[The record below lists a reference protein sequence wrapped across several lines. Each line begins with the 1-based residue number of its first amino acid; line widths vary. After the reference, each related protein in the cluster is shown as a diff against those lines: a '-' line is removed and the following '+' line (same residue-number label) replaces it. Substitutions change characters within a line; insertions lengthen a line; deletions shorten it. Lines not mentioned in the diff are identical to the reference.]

1 MPLAASEIRETF
13 LRFFESRGH
22 RRVAS
27 ASLLPEGDPTLLFTN
42 AGMVPF
48 KRVFL
53 GEEKRPYTRAA
64 TSQKCMRVSGKHN
77 DLENVGRTPRHHTFF
92 EMLGNFSFG
101 DYFKRE
107 AIEYAWELVTRD
119 FGISADRLVAT
130 VFREDDEA
138 HDLWREGIGLPA
150 HRVIRLGE
158 SENFWQMGET
168 GPCGPCSEIHVD
180 FGKNPRCTNPG
191 CDPSCGCGRWL
202 EIWNL
207 VFMQFNRDASG
218 ALTPLPKPSIDTGAG
233 LERLA
238 AVIQGVPS
246 NYDSDLFR
254 GILARAQEIAGVERG
269 RDPEKDVSLHV
280 VADHARA
287 VTFLIGDGVQPA
299 NEGRGYV
306 LRRILRRAAR
316 HGVLLGIER
325 PFLFKVADAAID
337 TMCGA
342 YPELAERR
350 AYIVDRIE
358 REEGRFL
365 ETLSKGLALLE
376 TELEAAGRRGEQRLS
391 GETVFRLYDTFGFP
405 LDLTEDILR
414 GRAMTLDQS
423 GFDAAMQ
430 TQRERARAAWKGSGD
445 ARVAE
450 VYGRLAGDLR
460 SVFQGYT
467 NLRGSS
473 WVRAL
478 LVGGA
483 SRASARQGEEV
494 EVVVD
499 ETPFYPEGG
508 GQVGD
513 RGVIRVPGGLVQI
526 EDSQRPAGELIVHRG
541 RVVQGE
547 IQVDARAEL
556 EVDAAARAATVR
568 NHSGTHLLHAA
579 LRRVLGPQA
588 MQKGSLVAPGRL
600 RFDFTHDAPLATAQ
614 LDAIEDF
621 ANEWIEANLP
631 ANVREMSY
639 PDAIAAGAIAIFE
652 EKYGERVR
660 VISFGEVSTELCGGT
675 HARATGDI
683 GLLKILSDSGIAS
696 GVRRIEA
703 ATGLGALALLREQ
716 ERTLERVAAALR
728 TSVAELPERAEKLML
743 ERREAEREI
752 EKLKSDRR
760 KSSSTSDEKREK
772 IGDTTLIVYR
782 SSSDDQKELG
792 LRSDSYRSEN
802 PVKTVAI
809 VGTNGP
815 VGHFY
820 AASVSKDLADRVRA
834 GDIVKELSSAVG
846 GKGGGRPDFAQG
858 GGGDPAKWDEGI
870 ERVRALIQKKLE
882 AAG

>member
-1 MPLAASEIRETF
+1 MPLAASEIRESF
-13 LRFFESRGH
+13 LRFFEARGH
-22 RRVAS
+22 RRLPS

-48 KRVFL
+48 KRIFL
-53 GEEKRPYTRAA
+53 GEEKPSWPRAA

-77 DLENVGRTPRHHTFF
+77 DLENVGRTPRHLTFF

-107 AIEYAWELVTRD
+107 AIEYAWELLREQLRIPAELLHV
-119 FGISADRLVAT
+119 T
-130 VFREDDEA
+130 VFREDDDA
-138 HDLWREGIGLPA
+138 WRLWREGIGIPA
-150 HRVIRLGE
+150 ERLHRLDE
-158 SENFWQMGET
+158 ADNFWAMGDT
-168 GPCGPCSEIHVD
+168 GPCGPCSEIYYD
-180 FGKNPRCTNPG
+180 YGKPPHCTNPACNPA
-191 CDPSCGCGRWL
+191 CDCGRFI

-207 VFMQFNRDASG
+207 VFMQFNRDAQG
-218 ALTPLPKPSIDTGAG
+218 GMTPLPKPSIDTGAG
-233 LERLA
+233 LERLSA
-238 AVIQGVPS
+238 AVQGLVS
-246 NYDSDLFR
+246 VYDTDLFR
-254 GILARAQEIAGVERG
+254 DILERAQEISGVVRG

-306 LRRILRRAAR
+306 LRRILRRASR
-316 HGVLLGIER
+316 HGVLLGLER
-325 PFLFKVADAAID
+325 PFLFQVADAAID
-337 TMCGA
+337 TMSGA

-350 AYIVDRIE
+350 PYILDRIE
-358 REEGRFL
+358 REERRFL

-376 TELEAAGRRGEQRLS
+376 AELASAGRRGEKQLS
-391 GETVFRLYDTFGFP
+391 GETAFRLYDTFGFP

-414 GRAMTLDQS
+414 GRGLTLDQA

-430 TQRERARAAWKGSGD
+430 SQRERARAAWKGSGD

-450 VYGRLAGDLR
+450 VYGRLAADLR
-460 SVFQGYT
+460 SVFRGYT
-467 NLRGSS
+467 DLRGSS

-483 SRASARQGEEV
+483 SRTSARQGEEV

-513 RGVIRVPGGLVQI
+513 RGVIRVPGGLVQV
-526 EDSQRPAGELIVHRG
+526 EDTQRPVGELIVHRG
-541 RVVQGE
+541 RVAQGE
-547 IQVDARAEL
+547 IQLDARAEL

-600 RFDFTHDAPLATAQ
+600 RFDFTHDAPLETAQ

-621 ANEWIEANLP
+621 ANQWIEANVP
-631 ANVREMSY
+631 ATVREMSY

-660 VISFGEVSTELCGGT
+660 VISFGEFSTELCGGT

-703 ATGLGALALLREQ
+703 ATGLGALAILREQ

-743 ERREAEREI
+743 ERRETEREI
-752 EKLKSDRR
+752 ERLKSDRR
-760 KSSSTSDEKREK
+760 KSVKDSDERKDR
-772 IGDTTLIVYR
+772 IGDATLIVYR
-782 SSSDDQKELG
+782 STTDDQKELA
-792 LRSDSYRSEN
+792 LRSDAYRSEH
-802 PVKTVAI
+802 PVKTVAV
-809 VGTNGP
+809 VGTHAP
-815 VGHFY
+815 AGHFY
-820 AASVSKDLADRVRA
+820 AASVSKDLAERIRA

-846 GKGGGRPDFAQG
+846 GRGGGRPDFAQG
-858 GGGDPAKWDEGI
+858 GGGDPAKWDEAI
-870 ERVRALIQKKLE
+870 DRVRALIQKKLE
-882 AAG
+882 TPG

>member
-1 MPLAASEIRETF
+1 LEKGMPLAASEIRETF

-27 ASLLPEGDPTLLFTN
+27 ASLVPEGDPTLLFTN

-53 GEEKRPYTRAA
+53 GEETRPYKRAVTA
-64 TSQKCMRVSGKHN
+64 QKVMRVSGKHN

-107 AIEYAWELVTRD
+107 AIEYAWELVTHG
-119 FGISADRLVAT
+119 FGIAPERLVAT

-138 HDLWREGIGLPA
+138 YGIWREAIGLPA
-150 HRVIRLGE
+150 GKVLRLDE
-158 SENFWQMGET
+158 SENFWSMGET

-180 FGKNPRCTNPG
+180 FGPNPRCPDPDCNPA
-191 CDPSCGCGRWL
+191 CGCGRWL

-207 VFMQFNRDASG
+207 VFMQFDRDAAG
-218 ALTPLPKPSIDTGAG
+218 RLTPLPRPSIDTGAG

-254 GILARAQEIAGVERG
+254 DILARAQELSGVVRG

-280 VADHARA
+280 VADHSRA
-287 VTFLIGDGVQPA
+287 AVFLIGDGVLPS

-316 HGVLLGIER
+316 HGVLLGLER
-325 PFLFKVADAAID
+325 PFLFQVADVVID
-337 TMCGA
+337 SMCGA
-342 YPELAERR
+342 YPELGERR
-350 AYIVDRIE
+350 AYIVDRIQ

-376 TELEAAGRRGEQRLS
+376 EELAKAAQRGERQLP
-391 GETVFRLYDTFGFP
+391 GATAFRLYDTFGFP

-414 GRAMTLDQS
+414 GRGMTLDQA

-430 TQRERARAAWKGSGD
+430 GQRERARAAWKGSGD

-460 SVFQGYT
+460 TSFRGYEGLET
-467 NLRGSS
+467 SS

-478 LVGGA
+478 LVAGE
-483 SRASARQGEEV
+483 SRESAREGDEV

-513 RGVIRVPGGLVQI
+513 RGVIRVPGGRVEV
-526 EDSQRPAGELIVHRG
+526 EDTQRPVGELIVHRG
-541 RVVQGE
+541 RVAEGE
-547 IQVDARAEL
+547 IRVDARAEL
-556 EVDAAARAATVR
+556 EVDATARAATVR

-588 MQKGSLVAPGRL
+588 MQKGSLVAPDRL
-600 RFDFTHDAPLATAQ
+600 RFDFTHDAPLSREQ
-614 LDAIEDF
+614 IEAIEDLV
-621 ANEWIEANLP
+621 NEWTLANAP
-631 ANVREMSY
+631 ANVRQMAY
-639 PDAIAAGAIAIFE
+639 ADAIAAGAIAIFE
-652 EKYGERVR
+652 EKYGEKVR
-660 VISFGEVSTELCGGT
+660 VISFGPFSTELCGGT

-683 GLLKILSDSGIAS
+683 GLLKILSDSGIAA

-703 ATGLGALALLREQ
+703 ATGLSALAILREQ
-716 ERTLERVAAALR
+716 ERALARVAAALK
-728 TSVAELPERAEKLML
+728 SPVAELPERAEKLMA

-752 EKLKSDRR
+752 ERLRAARR
-760 KSSSTSDEKREK
+760 GAAS
-772 IGDTTLIVYR
+772 GDL
-782 SSSDDQKELG
+782 SAGAKQ
-792 LRSDSYRSEN
+792 
-802 PVKTVAI
+802 
-809 VGTNGP
+809 VGG
-815 VGHFY
+815 VRVL
-820 AASVSKDLADRVRA
+820 AASVPDVDGKDLRTLVDQMRQKLGSAVVLLASEREGRVSLALGVTPDLIGRFKA
-834 GDIVKELSSAVG
+834 GDLVREVASVVG
-846 GKGGGRPDFAQG
+846 GKGGGRPDFAQA
-858 GGGDPAKWDEGI
+858 GGDDPARLPAAF
-870 ERVRALIQKKLE
+870 ERLEALIAEGK
-882 AAG
+882 